1 MKKLLV
7 SVITTLTLLGS
18 VFAVEFK
25 VDADFALPI
34 EIVNSSQS
42 QDFLGSTVNTEMI
55 FSSVPVGL
63 SVGVDAYFTDLLGA
77 SLKANLGFTKTLN
90 AKVKLAGM
98 PLFNNS
104 MKLEFDS
111 GIASSFFL
119 GAAIRPVNGKF
130 FFVATPGAI
139 LSFVS
144 FKDNENDSKSN
155 INAFG
160 LGADLQ
166 AGYKITDKIAINGGV
181 LATILFAPKMT
192 TDGAN
197 MFDDDVKKIGFMI
210 EPKVGVS
217 ILF

>member
-42 QDFLGSTVNTEMI
+42 QAFLGSTVNTV

-90 AKVKLAGM
+90 AKVKLAGIM
-98 PLFNNS
+98 TVNDP

-144 FKDNENDSKSN
+144 FKDNESDSKLN

-192 TDGAN
+192 VDGTKII
-197 MFDDDVKKIGFMI
+197 DDDVKKIGFMI

>member
-42 QDFLGSTVNTEMI
+42 QAFLGSTVNTV

-90 AKVKLAGM
+90 TKMKITGM
-98 PLFNNS
+98 DPVEDS
-104 MKLEFDS
+104 MKFDS

-144 FKDNENDSKSN
+144 FKDNESDYKWN

-192 TDGAN
+192 VDGTKI
-197 MFDDDVKKIGFMI
+197 FDDDVKKIGFMI

>member
-42 QDFLGSTVNTEMI
+42 QAFLGSTVNTV

-90 AKVKLAGM
+90 AKVKLAGIM
-98 PLFNNS
+98 TVNDP

-192 TDGAN
+192 TNGAN

>member
-34 EIVNSSQS
+34 EIVNFSQS
-42 QDFLGSTVNTEMI
+42 QTDEGTTLKSEMI

-90 AKVKLAGM
+90 TKMKITGM
-98 PLFNNS
+98 DPVEGS
-104 MKLEFDS
+104 MKFDS

-144 FKDNENDSKSN
+144 FKDNESDSKLN

-192 TDGAN
+192 VDGTKI
-197 MFDDDVKKIGFMI
+197 FDDDVKKIGFMI